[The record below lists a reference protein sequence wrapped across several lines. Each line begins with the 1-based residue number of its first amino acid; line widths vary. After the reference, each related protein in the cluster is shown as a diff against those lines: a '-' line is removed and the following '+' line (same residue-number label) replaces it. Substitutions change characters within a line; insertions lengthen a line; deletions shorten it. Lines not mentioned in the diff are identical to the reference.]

1 MENLFLVKKDTFCN
15 IECDF
20 WCNKDGEIYLTRKQ
34 IGLALEYTDPQKAI
48 DNIHAKHKE
57 RLDKFSVTLRMRGT
71 DGKLY
76 NTILYTAKGVYE
88 ICRWSRQ
95 PKADAFM
102 DWVWDVIDSLRKGET
117 KIIPNKT
124 KNNFT
129 QNAENQNY
137 QDDKHWKFDFTVKLL
152 KDFGDSLSPEAK
164 TTFLANITEELFGR
178 PMLPKPAVRR
188 TITASKLAER
198 LGISPQK
205 FGRLITKAGNIRNN
219 PKYGLTILDKSKYS
233 DKNVVNFAYF
243 EDKAEEII
251 NILQPLID
259 KERKKSK

>member
-1 MENLFLVKKDTFCN
+1 MENQLSQIFQYQ
-15 IECDF
+15 
-20 WCNKDGEIYLTRKQ
+20 NKQMRTILIDGEPWFVAKDVCDILEIGNPTMALARLDDDEKQTLRGKENLLSLTEDPNITQ
-34 IGLALEYTDPQKAI
+34 LALVNEAGLYSLILGSRKTEAKQFKRWVTHEVLPQIRQTGKYI
-48 DNIHAKHKE
+48 SPNTE
-57 RLDKFSVTLRMRGT
+57 QNDKR
-71 DGKLY
+71 
-76 NTILYTAKGVYE
+76 
-88 ICRWSRQ
+88 
-95 PKADAFM
+95 
-102 DWVWDVIDSLRKGET
+102 
-117 KIIPNKT
+117 
-124 KNNFT
+124 
-129 QNAENQNY
+129 
-137 QDDKHWKFDFTVKLL
+137 WKFDFTANLL

-164 TTFLANITEELFGR
+164 NALLSNIFEELFGR

-198 LGISPQK
+198 LGISAQK

-233 DKNVVNFAYF
+233 DKNIVNFAYF